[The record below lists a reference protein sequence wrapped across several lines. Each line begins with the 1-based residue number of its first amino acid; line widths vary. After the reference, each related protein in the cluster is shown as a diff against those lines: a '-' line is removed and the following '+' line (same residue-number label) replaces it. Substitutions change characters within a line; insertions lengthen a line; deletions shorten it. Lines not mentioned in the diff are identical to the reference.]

1 MTNVS
6 IKPALFES
14 VTRMAKREGI
24 SADKLINEAIE
35 RGLEIMDEYDCEA
48 FGKSLDEAREEIK
61 SGKGARMTVE
71 ELADSLGVDR
81 P

>member
-6 IKPALFES
+6 IKPVLFENIIK
-14 VTRMAKREGI
+14 MAKREGI
-24 SADKLINEAIE
+24 STDKLINEALE
-35 RGLEIMDEYDCEA
+35 RGLEIMDEYDCET
-48 FGKSLDEAREEIK
+48 FEKSLDEAREEIK
-61 SGKGARMTVE
+61 SGKGSRMTIN